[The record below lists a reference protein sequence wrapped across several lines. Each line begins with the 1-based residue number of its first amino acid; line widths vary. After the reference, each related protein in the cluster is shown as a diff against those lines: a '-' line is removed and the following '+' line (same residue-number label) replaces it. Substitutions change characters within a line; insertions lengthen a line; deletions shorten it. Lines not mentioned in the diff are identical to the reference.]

1 MTVYVRSG
9 KFRFFFIFPT
19 RLLCSRGAASIASWA
34 LRKGKVETG
43 LSKSDLQRV
52 MRQVRAC
59 KKNRKK
65 IDLVEVVTAQGEKVI
80 VRL

>member
-19 RLLCSRGAASIASWA
+19 RLLCSRGAASIAAWA

-43 LSKSDLQRV
+43 LSKADLQRV

-65 IDLVEVVTAQGEKVI
+65 INLVEVITAQGEKVI

>member
-34 LRKGKVETG
+34 LRKGKIETG
-43 LSKSDLQRV
+43 LSKADLQRV

-65 IDLVEVVTAQGEKVI
+65 IDLVEVITAQGEKVI